1 MPFLTRF
8 PCLLLAAALW
18 LGGPAPASAEWLVYE
33 LKFAR
38 ESESVNFSFYTSAYV
53 IAPLNGGPV
62 SIVLA
67 TEEGGQFYAM
77 AESSGKF
84 FVAANAQARKA
95 VISALALKGTSQA
108 FYTASGHL
116 NRSLLLKNA
125 AGQTRTWRV
134 AEFLTGRLMSADDES
149 ERGPAEDGSYGV
161 VGEAVITGTL
171 REDLTALATANFT
184 TQAGAVAYIAELLE
198 KYGYLPD
205 EGVPVLQPETRDQVD
220 TGGSVIDASLF
231 PTAN

>member
-1 MPFLTRF
+1 MTFPPRF
-8 PCLLLAAALW
+8 QRLLLAALIW
-18 LGGPAPASAEWLVYE
+18 LGGAVSATAEWLVYE
-33 LKFAR
+33 LKFTPD
-38 ESESVNFSFYTSAYV
+38 SETVNFSFYSSAYV

-67 TEEGGQFYAM
+67 TEEGGQYYAL

-95 VISALALKGTSQA
+95 VFSALALKGTSQA

-134 AEFLTGRLMSADDES
+134 AETLAGRLMSADDES

-161 VGEAVITGTL
+161 VGGAVITGAL
-171 REDLTALATANFT
+171 REDLTALATAQFG
-184 TQAGAVAYIAELLE
+184 TQAAATAWIVELLE

-205 EGVPVLQPETRDQVD
+205 EGAPAAPPEAPTPRK
-220 TGGSVIDASLF
+220 TGAEVIDPSLF
-231 PTAN
+231 PSAN